1 MRNLV
6 AVAIF
11 ILTSGWP
18 LDLLAQRSS
27 AAHKAVVVRQIG
39 ENQSCATNCQSREAY
54 ITIPHAVGDMLKGGV
69 GARQVQG
76 TPIDGVPTFPRKT
89 TWIGPDENDLAR
101 EYDQF
106 VQANITAYA
115 GVMTTWQ
122 AQYGLATATH
132 DLIQRVT
139 HRGVEKRVIVNV
151 LTFDNGGYYYN
162 GARVMA
168 NDPAASAQILY
179 IRAVPSVTTPGLPAA
194 WNWAGGG
201 MLYYELRG
209 PTFAPGAG
217 FTTINVGA
225 TYDEPF
231 DYSGALYDPD
241 ASLKCLVDK
250 ALPSCGQP
258 QPDVK
263 GLIGTVDAT
272 YAVLDYYRRVK
283 PAGVVYGSGY
293 AAQLAARVTDRVATF
308 ACASVNDG
316 TYSQI
321 FRYTMQIENQID
333 RYLVFPDGRYYFI
346 QTFKDVVTP
355 TEAAVPG
362 SSAITR
368 YGEYPNLAT
377 RFLSHK
383 TNLFTD
389 NSAYAPN
396 TVTLSSV
403 TLNQG
408 SCGCTPQPNYTES
421 VPCSSVNSSWSG
433 TFTRSWFFNVASC
446 SYSYSDDTSTCTS
459 PPSCGAQPSQNQTLT
474 CQQAGYAAGW
484 NGSVTQQR
492 DWSTST
498 CSYGSW
504 YTTGD
509 TCQPATT
516 VALTLSTSG
525 MVFGETLTAS
535 GPGFSVD
542 LTSLSEFWPTTVQVP
557 ANQSITIAF
566 SPSFNSIFCSG
577 GCVWGIF
584 TTTSNG
590 TCGISDNQVRFPVS
604 CTYSTGSGGS
614 ISLYAPECVDASF
627 SLTGTCPLF

>member
-6 AVAIF
+6 AAAIF
-11 ILTSGWP
+11 LFISVWP
-18 LDLLAQRSS
+18 LDLPAQRSS
-27 AAHKAVVVRQIG
+27 AAHKAVVVRQIA
-39 ENQSCATNCQSREAY
+39 ENQSCATNCQTREAY

-76 TPIDGVPTFPRKT
+76 TPIDGVPAFPRKT
-89 TWIGPDENDLAR
+89 AWIGPDENDLAR

-106 VQANITAYA
+106 VRANIVVYA
-115 GVMTTWQ
+115 GVMTAWQ

-179 IRAVPSVTTPGLPAA
+179 LRAVPLTTTPGLPAA
-194 WNWAGGG
+194 WNWPGGG
-201 MLYYELRG
+201 MLTYELRG
-209 PTFAPGAG
+209 PTFEPGAG

-231 DYSGALYDPD
+231 DYSGVPYDPD

-250 ALPSCGQP
+250 ALPGCGQP

-263 GLIGTVDAT
+263 ALIGSIDAT

-283 PAGVVYGSGY
+283 PAGAVYGAGY

-308 ACASVNDG
+308 ACASANDG

-321 FRYTMQIENQID
+321 FRYTMAVENRID
-333 RYLVFPDGRYYFI
+333 RYLVFPDGRHYFI

-355 TEAAVPG
+355 AEVAVPG
-362 SSAITR
+362 SSAISR
-368 YGEYPNLAT
+368 SGEYPNLAT
-377 RFLSHK
+377 RFLNHK

-396 TVTLSSV
+396 TVALSSV
-403 TLNQG
+403 TLNEG
-408 SCGCTPQPNYTES
+408 SCGCTPQPNFTES

-446 SYSYSDDTSTCTS
+446 SYSSSNDTSTCTS
-459 PPSCGAQPSQNQTLT
+459 SPGCGAQPSQHQSLT

-492 DWSTST
+492 DWSTTT
-498 CSYGSW
+498 CGYGSW

-509 TCQPATT
+509 TCQPAPT

-535 GPGFSVD
+535 GPGFSVE
-542 LTSLSEFWPTTVQVP
+542 LTALSEFSPTTVQVP
-557 ANQSITIAF
+557 PNQSMTITF
-566 SPSFNSIFCSG
+566 SPSFNSVFCSG

-590 TCGISDNQVRFPVS
+590 TCGIRDNQVRFPVS

-614 ISLYAPECVDASF
+614 ISLYAPECVDGSF
-627 SLTGTCPLF
+627 SATGTCPLF